1 VTFSQLGQM
10 GRHGRRLLPG
20 ALGLCMIPT
29 LALLCGSVAAMTAGR
44 NAGLAAGIV
53 SLVLLSVV
61 RAWESRRAAT
71 AG

>member
-1 VTFSQLGQM
+1 
-10 GRHGRRLLPG
+10 
-20 ALGLCMIPT
+20 MIPT

-44 NAGLAAGIV
+44 KAGLAAGIV